1 MLKNSPFVLEF
12 ASLQFQTFQTF
23 NDCAGDCLAP
33 LHKNILNSALS
44 TCEEGSR
51 PNLVCTARCAES
63 YYPVPATLDCQG
75 HRGKDGMN
83 SARSTSW
90 WGTLKANCLSLSLPC
105 LTMPW
110 WLCSGCPGEPK
121 PNFMKLQ
128 QIISSIIVDWKLP
141 FILHPVYWLDTGS
154 QLVPEKF
161 RCFGGPST
169 EVEWCE
175 ITQISSIVF
184 SSLTFLGLLVACYSF
199 QRNKAGL
206 AGQLASCISFWSFLP
221 LFELVIVAGAI
232 VPKLPPSR

>member
-110 WLCSGCPGEPK
+110 WLVLQWLSRWAQTQLYEVATDNQQHYSWLKATIHTPPCVLAWHRITTSSREVPMFWWSYYGGGVVRNHS
-121 PNFMKLQ
+121 NFVHSVL
-128 QIISSIIVDWKLP
+128 
-141 FILHPVYWLDTGS
+141 
-154 QLVPEKF
+154 
-161 RCFGGPST
+161 
-169 EVEWCE
+169 
-175 ITQISSIVF
+175 
-184 SSLTFLGLLVACYSF
+184 
-199 QRNKAGL
+199 
-206 AGQLASCISFWSFLP
+206 
-221 LFELVIVAGAI
+221 
-232 VPKLPPSR
+232 

>member
-1 MLKNSPFVLEF
+1 MRRVLDPISF
-12 ASLQFQTFQTF
+12 AQ
-23 NDCAGDCLAP
+23 LA
-33 LHKNILNSALS
+33 
-44 TCEEGSR
+44 
-51 PNLVCTARCAES
+51 V
-63 YYPVPATLDCQG
+63 
-75 HRGKDGMN
+75 
-83 SARSTSW
+83 
-90 WGTLKANCLSLSLPC
+90 LSLTILFQLHWIAKDTGERMGWIQLGAPHDGEPLKPTAYPFLYPAWLC
-105 LTMPW
+105 LDD
-110 WLCSGCPGEPK
+110 LFCSGCLGEPK

-141 FILHPVYWLDTGS
+141 FILHLVYWLDTGS

-161 RCFGGPST
+161 RCFGGPTT